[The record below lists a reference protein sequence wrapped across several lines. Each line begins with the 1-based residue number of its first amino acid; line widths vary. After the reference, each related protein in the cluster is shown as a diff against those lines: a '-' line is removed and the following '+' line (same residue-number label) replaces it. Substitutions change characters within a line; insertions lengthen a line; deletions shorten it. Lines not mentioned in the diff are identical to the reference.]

1 MPISIFQ
8 DNTLFWAFL
17 GHVQREVVSLCSLR
31 DEYATEG
38 KVIVEYNIF
47 HYMVALMGQK
57 KSNCYELVQ
66 GSVWGV

>member
-38 KVIVEYNIF
+38 KVIVEYNISLHGGF
-47 HYMVALMGQK
+47 NG
-57 KSNCYELVQ
+57 
-66 GSVWGV
+66 

>member
-57 KSNCYELVQ
+57 KKQLL
-66 GSVWGV
+66 